1 MSEDREM
8 PPSLNS
14 IPSTLFVLDKIEQD
28 EDNYIIFT
36 FRVAGAATEDRIPAW
51 RLGGA
56 VRVSLEGHLG
66 ACTPSQVSSL
76 IRKASQR
83 LRVELN
89 AASFPPGGDA

>member
-1 MSEDREM
+1 MTQSKLKNMS
-8 PPSLNS
+8 SLSS

-28 EDNYIIFT
+28 EDYISFT

-56 VRVSLEGHLG
+56 VRVSLEGRLG
-66 ACTPSQVSSL
+66 ACTPSQVAAL

-83 LRVELN
+83 LREELN
-89 AASFPPGGDA
+89 AARILQKEDS